1 MNEFDGGCKI
11 VKTKMPKQ
19 CAFFVETCAIKK
31 GDFGLWPNFAFFAFF
46 AKDLSDDVMK
56 LNSAGS
62 RHTIATF

>member
-1 MNEFDGGCKI
+1 MKLFSIVSSMNEFYQG
-11 VKTKMPKQ
+11 T
-19 CAFFVETCAIKK
+19 FFVETCAIKK

-62 RHTIATF
+62 RHAIATF